1 MATLRKAL
9 KKGLLI
15 AFEGIDGA
23 GKTKQ
28 AQVLKDHLS
37 NFGYDI
43 VLTKEPT
50 DGLYGRK
57 IKQLC
62 HKRELSPAKEY
73 ELFVADRK
81 EHVKNVIWPSLKE
94 KKIVIV
100 DRYYF
105 STMAY
110 QGALG
115 LDIKAIKKENE
126 SFAPVPDIV
135 FLLMVSP
142 GVGLSRI
149 RKKRN
154 EIPNLFEQEEYL
166 SKVEEI
172 FRHLDESYV
181 VKLDGRETIES
192 VSKTIANAVHDIIR
206 HYSNHQEKPYIP
218 GR

>member
-1 MATLRKAL
+1 VVTIRKVL

-28 AQVLKDHLS
+28 AQVLKGHLS
-37 NFGYDI
+37 NLGYDI

-50 DGLYGRK
+50 DGLYGRR
-57 IKQLC
+57 IKQLS
-62 HKRELSPAKEY
+62 HNRELSPAKEY

-81 EHVKNVIWPSLKE
+81 EHIKSVIGPSLKE
-94 KKIVIV
+94 KKIVVV

-115 LDIKAIKKENE
+115 LDVEAIKKENE
-126 SFAPVPDIV
+126 SFAPVPDVV

-142 GVGLSRI
+142 KVGLSRI
-149 RKKRN
+149 RKRRN
-154 EIPNLFEQEEYL
+154 EIPNLFEDEQYL

-172 FRHLDESYV
+172 FHSLDESYV
-181 VKLDGRETIES
+181 VKLDGHEAFES
-192 VSKTIANAVHDIIR
+192 LSKTITNAVDDIIR
-206 HYSNHQEKPYIP
+206 RYSNPCENPHTP